1 MFETMLSGAGQRFEQ
16 PNANRGREAYGWTE
30 PEWFEL
36 PPPIGKRLT
45 FRIHDMADVDLLP
58 ATFGLD
64 YVAFKAGSE
73 WPLLNA
79 LVGLAGQVRRRTGHP
94 DWRRVA
100 RPARALSRFAG
111 WRGRPEGGV
120 AFEVTG
126 LKDGSESRR
135 SLAITSER
143 DGGRIPSVLASIA
156 AQAVLAGRYTQPGVA
171 DVGGWIDPEDW
182 IDALSR
188 RGLTIWHRADR
199 REP

>member
-1 MFETMLSGAGQRFEQ
+1 MVRAATADRQA
-16 PNANRGREAYGWTE
+16 PD
-30 PEWFEL
+30 L
-36 PPPIGKRLT
+36 PV
-45 FRIHDMADVDLLP
+45 HDMADVDLLP

-64 YVAFKAGSE
+64 YVAFKAGRSGRCSS
-73 WPLLNA
+73 PLSDSRA
-79 LVGLAGQVRRRTGHP
+79 GPASHGPSRLASRRAAGEGAVSLRGVEG
-94 DWRRVA
+94 RR
-100 RPARALSRFAG
+100 
-111 WRGRPEGGV
+111 EGGV

-199 REP
+199 REPWIRGPAPDRWPQDIDALAGRSA